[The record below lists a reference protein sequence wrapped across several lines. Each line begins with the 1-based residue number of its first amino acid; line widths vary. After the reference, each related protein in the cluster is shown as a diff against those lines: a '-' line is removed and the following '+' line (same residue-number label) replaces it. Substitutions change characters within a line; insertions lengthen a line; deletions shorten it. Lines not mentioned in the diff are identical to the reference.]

1 MQPTNSGAV
10 NIGAAAKATGVS
22 AKMIRH
28 YESINLIPSAGR
40 TEAGYRTYAEADLHR
55 LRFVKRARNLGFSIK
70 QIEALLGLWSDRRRS
85 SAKVKALTQKHIS
98 DLESK
103 INEMQAMKQALQHL
117 AHQCHGDDRPDCPII
132 DELAAELITAHGSQS
147 PVRLR

>member
-1 MQPTNSGAV
+1 MMEPVHPGAV

-40 TEAGYRTYAEADLHR
+40 TDAGYRTYAEADLHR

-70 QIEALLGLWSDRRRS
+70 EIAALLALWGDRRRS
-85 SAKVKALTQKHIS
+85 SAKVKALTQKHIGE
-98 DLESK
+98 LETR
-103 INEMQAMKQALQHL
+103 IAEMQAMKAALQHL
-117 AHQCHGDDRPDCPII
+117 AHQCHGDERPDCPII
-132 DELAAELITAHGSQS
+132 EELAAEPNRAARGQ
-147 PVRLR
+147 

>member
-1 MQPTNSGAV
+1 MQPINSGAV

-70 QIEALLGLWSDRRRS
+70 EIVALLALWGDRRRS
-85 SAKVKALTQKHIS
+85 SAKVKALTQKHIGE
-98 DLESK
+98 LETR
-103 INEMQAMKQALQHL
+103 IAEMQAMKKALQQL
-117 AHQCHGDDRPDCPII
+117 AQKCHGDERPDCPIL
-132 DELAAELITAHGSQS
+132 DGLAAEPNSGARCH
-147 PVRLR
+147 

>member
-70 QIEALLGLWSDRRRS
+70 QI
-85 SAKVKALTQKHIS
+85 
-98 DLESK
+98 
-103 INEMQAMKQALQHL
+103 
-117 AHQCHGDDRPDCPII
+117 
-132 DELAAELITAHGSQS
+132 
-147 PVRLR
+147 

>member
-1 MQPTNSGAV
+1 MPTLNTGAVNIGAV

-28 YESINLIPSAGR
+28 YEAINLIPSAGR
-40 TEAGYRTYAEADLHR
+40 TDSGYRTYAEADLHR
-55 LRFVKRARNLGFSIK
+55 LRFVKRARTLGFSIK
-70 QIEALLGLWSDRRRS
+70 EIDALLALWGDRRRS

-98 DLESK
+98 TLELK

-132 DELAAELITAHGSQS
+132 DELAAEPNAGNPGH
-147 PVRLR
+147 

>member
-28 YESINLIPSAGR
+28 YESINLIPSADR
-40 TEAGYRTYAEADLHR
+40 TLAGYRTYAAADLHR

-70 QIEALLGLWSDRRRS
+70 EIVALLALWGDRRRS
-85 SAKVKALTQKHIS
+85 SAKVKALTQKHIGE
-98 DLESK
+98 LETRIS
-103 INEMQAMKQALQHL
+103 EMQAMKKALQRL
-117 AHQCHGDDRPDCPII
+117 AQQCHGDERPDCPIL
-132 DELAAELITAHGSQS
+132 DGLAAEPNSGARCH
-147 PVRLR
+147 